1 MAQQEKVFAKGFYF
15 KRREGA
21 PTFVVG
27 QVSIKTSEA
36 IEFLLAN
43 QNEAGYV
50 NLDVKQSQND
60 AYYMELNTYKPAGQM
75 QQQAPVQSS
84 EPAPYSDDLPF

>member
-1 MAQQEKVFAKGFYF
+1 MAQLEKVFAKGFYF

-21 PTFVVG
+21 PSFVVG

-43 QNEAGYV
+43 QNDAGYV
-50 NLDVKQSQND
+50 NLDVKQSQNE
-60 AYYMELNTYKPAGQM
+60 AYYIELNTYKPAGQSA
-75 QQQAPVQSS
+75 QQQAPVQ
-84 EPAPYSDDLPF
+84 EPANSDNLPF

>member
-21 PTFVVG
+21 PSFVIG
-27 QVSIKTSEA
+27 QVSIKASEA

-43 QNEAGYV
+43 QNDAGYV
-50 NLDVKQSQND
+50 NLDVKQSQNE
-60 AYYMELNTYKPAGQM
+60 AYYMELNTYKPVGQSNS
-75 QQQAPVQSS
+75 PKFEPQSS
-84 EPAPYSDDLPF
+84 DDDLPWS

>member
-1 MAQQEKVFAKGFYF
+1 MAQSDKVFAKGFYF

-21 PTFVVG
+21 PSFVIG
-27 QVSIKTSEA
+27 QVSIKASEA

-50 NLDVKQSQND
+50 NLDVKQSQNES
-60 AYYMELNTYKPAGQM
+60 YYMELNTYKPAGQGT
-75 QQQAPVQSS
+75 QAPTIGQ
-84 EPAPYSDDLPF
+84 EPANSDDLPF